1 MSFLLMAC
9 FLVCFQIPEVL
20 LWAKEQSEEQSQNLT
35 TFTEHFNKM
44 SYW

>member
-1 MSFLLMAC
+1 MLYL
-9 FLVCFQIPEVL
+9 FQIPEVL
-20 LWAKEQSEEQSQNLT
+20 LYAKEQKEELSPNLT